1 MGRKKINSLLNCL
14 KFQVAAEV
22 AAPLAQCRKVTMV
35 STGKGEIGAAKLTN
49 EVLQIIEKLPHVIE
63 GLTGVNLISQ
73 VRLSLPSAKNDSP
86 V

>member
-1 MGRKKINSLLNCL
+1 M

-73 VRLSLPSAKNDSP
+73 VRLSLPSAKQNDSP